1 MALASPLESIESTVI
16 WLLVAFS
23 VATWG
28 LALLKGV
35 QFGRLKAQDRKF
47 HKQFWAASS
56 LDSAAELA
64 ETQPGAAARVA
75 QAGYAAIQVG
85 DTTHAADLS
94 QAINHQ
100 DRLER
105 ALRQQIVRERRSLET
120 GLAVVASIGSTSP
133 FIGLFGT
140 VWGIMEALK
149 GISAAGSASLET
161 VAGPIGAALVATG
174 VGIAVAVPAVLV
186 YNYFLR
192 RLKLTAADL
201 DDFAHDFYSE
211 INVTPLVDVMLVL
224 LVVFIVTA
232 PLLTNSIPINLP
244 MTQAVAP
251 VEQKDPLV
259 VSIDGAGKLFINKDE
274 IQPDLLEFNL
284 QAAKAKDPDVRVQ
297 LQADD
302 GVNYGEV
309 ARAMASIER
318 AGITKL
324 SVITAR

>member
-1 MALASPLESIESTVI
+1 MNLIASPFDSIEHAVI
-16 WLLVAFS
+16 WLLIVFS
-23 VATWG
+23 VATWC

-35 QFGRLKAQDRKF
+35 QFARLKGQDKKF

-64 ETQPGAAARVA
+64 QTKPGAAARVA
-75 QAGYAAIQVG
+75 LAGYAAIQQAPEG
-85 DTTHAADLS
+85 TQTADLS

-120 GLAVVASIGSTSP
+120 GLAILASIGSTSP

-140 VWGIMEALK
+140 VWGIMSALK

-186 YNYFLR
+186 YNYYLR

-201 DDFAHDFYSE
+201 DDFAHDFYSLAQK
-211 INVTPLVDVMLVL
+211 NAFRVL
-224 LVVFIVTA
+224 LH
-232 PLLTNSIPINLP
+232 
-244 MTQAVAP
+244 P
-251 VEQKDPLV
+251 VLK
-259 VSIDGAGKLFINKDE
+259 SGATGAGQKVKE
-274 IQPDLLEFNL
+274 
-284 QAAKAKDPDVRVQ
+284 
-297 LQADD
+297 
-302 GVNYGEV
+302 
-309 ARAMASIER
+309 AS
-318 AGITKL
+318 
-324 SVITAR
+324 

>member
-1 MALASPLESIESTVI
+1 
-16 WLLVAFS
+16 
-23 VATWG
+23 
-28 LALLKGV
+28 
-35 QFGRLKAQDRKF
+35 
-47 HKQFWAASS
+47 
-56 LDSAAELA
+56 
-64 ETQPGAAARVA
+64 VA

-85 DTTHAADLS
+85 EAPQAADLS

-149 GISAAGSASLET
+149 GISAAGSAILET

-201 DDFAHDFYSE
+201 DDFAHDFYS
-211 INVTPLVDVMLVL
+211 LAQKSSFRVL
-224 LVVFIVTA
+224 IHPTAHKVTA
-232 PLLTNSIPINLP
+232 SGN
-244 MTQAVAP
+244 A
-251 VEQKDPLV
+251 QKV
-259 VSIDGAGKLFINKDE
+259 KE
-274 IQPDLLEFNL
+274 
-284 QAAKAKDPDVRVQ
+284 
-297 LQADD
+297 
-302 GVNYGEV
+302 
-309 ARAMASIER
+309 AS
-318 AGITKL
+318 
-324 SVITAR
+324 

>member
-1 MALASPLESIESTVI
+1 MSLLASPLASVESAVI
-16 WLLVAFS
+16 WLLIGFS
-23 VATWG
+23 VATWA
-28 LALLKGV
+28 LALAKAV
-35 QFGRLKAQDRKF
+35 QFVRLKNQDKRF

-56 LDSAAELA
+56 LDSAAQLSHEL
-64 ETQPGAAARVA
+64 PGPAARVA
-75 QAGYAAIQVG
+75 QSGYAAIAVG
-85 DTTHAADLS
+85 DAQPNDLS
-94 QAINHQ
+94 HAINYQ

-201 DDFAHDFYSE
+201 DDFAHDFYSLAQKSAFR
-211 INVTPLVDVMLVL
+211 VLVHPTLHKHQAG
-224 LVVFIVTA
+224 F
-232 PLLTNSIPINLP
+232 
-244 MTQAVAP
+244 TQP
-251 VEQKDPLV
+251 VKE
-259 VSIDGAGKLFINKDE
+259 
-274 IQPDLLEFNL
+274 
-284 QAAKAKDPDVRVQ
+284 
-297 LQADD
+297 
-302 GVNYGEV
+302 
-309 ARAMASIER
+309 AS
-318 AGITKL
+318 
-324 SVITAR
+324 

>member
-1 MALASPLESIESTVI
+1 MNLLASPFESIEHAVI
-16 WLLVAFS
+16 WLLVVFS

-35 QFGRLKAQDRKF
+35 QFSRLKSQDRKF

-64 ETQPGAAARVA
+64 QQQPGAAARVA
-75 QAGYAAIQVG
+75 QAGYAAIQVHEG
-85 DTTHAADLS
+85 GQQTDLS
-94 QAINHQ
+94 QSINHQ

-120 GLAVVASIGSTSP
+120 GLAILASIGSTSP

-140 VWGIMEALK
+140 VWGIMSALK

-201 DDFAHDFYSE
+201 DDFAHDFYSLAQK
-211 INVTPLVDVMLVL
+211 NAFRVL
-224 LVVFIVTA
+224 LHPV
-232 PLLTNSIPINLP
+232 LTKN
-244 MTQAVAP
+244 
-251 VEQKDPLV
+251 
-259 VSIDGAGKLFINKDE
+259 GAGAGQKVKE
-274 IQPDLLEFNL
+274 
-284 QAAKAKDPDVRVQ
+284 
-297 LQADD
+297 
-302 GVNYGEV
+302 
-309 ARAMASIER
+309 AS
-318 AGITKL
+318 
-324 SVITAR
+324 

>member
-1 MALASPLESIESTVI
+1 MNLIASPFESIEHAVI
-16 WLLVAFS
+16 WLLIVFS

-35 QFGRLKAQDRKF
+35 QFARLKGQDKKF

-64 ETQPGAAARVA
+64 QTRPGAAARVA
-75 QAGYAAIQVG
+75 LAGYAAIQVPEG
-85 DTTHAADLS
+85 A
-94 QAINHQ
+94 QATLAHSINHQ

-120 GLAVVASIGSTSP
+120 GLAILASIGSTSP

-140 VWGIMEALK
+140 VWGIMSALK

-201 DDFAHDFYSE
+201 DDFAHDFYSLAQK
-211 INVTPLVDVMLVL
+211 NAFRVL
-224 LVVFIVTA
+224 LHPVLKSGATA
-232 PLLTNSIPINLP
+232 
-244 MTQAVAP
+244 AG
-251 VEQKDPLV
+251 QKV
-259 VSIDGAGKLFINKDE
+259 KE
-274 IQPDLLEFNL
+274 
-284 QAAKAKDPDVRVQ
+284 
-297 LQADD
+297 
-302 GVNYGEV
+302 
-309 ARAMASIER
+309 AS
-318 AGITKL
+318 
-324 SVITAR
+324 

>member
-1 MALASPLESIESTVI
+1 MTLLASPLESIESAVI
-16 WLLVAFS
+16 WLLVVFS

-35 QFGRLKAQDRKF
+35 QFARLKAQDRKF

-56 LDSAAELA
+56 LDSAAQLS
-64 ETQPGAAARVA
+64 ETHPGAAARVA

-85 DTTHAADLS
+85 EAPAADLS

-201 DDFAHDFYSE
+201 DDFAHDFYS
-211 INVTPLVDVMLVL
+211 LAQKSSFRVL
-224 LVVFIVTA
+224 LHPTA
-232 PLLTNSIPINLP
+232 QKNAAQN
-244 MTQAVAP
+244 AVH
-251 VEQKDPLV
+251 K
-259 VSIDGAGKLFINKDE
+259 
-274 IQPDLLEFNL
+274 
-284 QAAKAKDPDVRVQ
+284 VQ
-297 LQADD
+297 
-302 GVNYGEV
+302 E
-309 ARAMASIER
+309 AS
-318 AGITKL
+318 
-324 SVITAR
+324 